1 LDYEERLTMVTC
13 RECEY
18 EINQAT
24 EICPHCGADLTSV
37 PGEFAVPAKKPTLAK
52 ILLRWGMLLGV
63 LLAAMWSFLWFVVT
77 PRTGNITAEAEQ
89 HAVDAIHDVY
99 AQLHSYA
106 DARGGGYPSDLE
118 QLGPQV
124 RQAAQMAQSDGYQL
138 EYTPGPAEAD
148 GAIHNY
154 SLEARAGNYGY
165 RSFYV
170 DISGV
175 LRATKENRE
184 ATSADPPVR

>member
-1 LDYEERLTMVTC
+1 MVTC

-24 EICPHCGADLTSV
+24 EICPHCGADLTAL
-37 PGEFAVPAKKPTLAK
+37 PEEFAAPQKKPTLGK

-63 LLAAMWSFLWFVVT
+63 LLAALWSFLWFVVT
-77 PRTGNITAEAEQ
+77 PRTGNVRGQAEAN
-89 HAVDAIHDVY
+89 ALAAIYDVY
-99 AQLHSYA
+99 GQLGSYA
-106 DARGGGYPSDLE
+106 QTRGGVYPSDLE

-124 RQAAQMAQSDGYQL
+124 RQAAQLAQSDGYQL
-138 EYTPGPAEAD
+138 QYTPAPAESD

-165 RSFYV
+165 RNFYV

-175 LRATKENRE
+175 VRATNENRG
-184 ATSADPPVR
+184 ATSADPPIR

>member
-1 LDYEERLTMVTC
+1 MVTC

-24 EICPHCGADLTSV
+24 EICPHCGADLTAL
-37 PGEFAVPAKKPTLAK
+37 PEELATPRKKPTLGK

-77 PRTGNITAEAEQ
+77 PRTGNIRAQAEAN
-89 HAVDAIHDVY
+89 AVAAIYDVY
-99 AQLHSYA
+99 GQLGSYA
-106 DARGGGYPSDLE
+106 QTRGGVFPSDLE

-124 RQAAQMAQSDGYQL
+124 RQAAQLAQSDGYRL
-138 EYTPGPAEAD
+138 EYTPAPAEAD

-154 SLEARAGNYGY
+154 SLEARAGNFGY

-170 DISGV
+170 DISGTV
-175 LRATKENRE
+175 RATNENRG
-184 ATSADPPVR
+184 ATSADPPIR

>member
-1 LDYEERLTMVTC
+1 MVTC

-37 PGEFAVPAKKPTLAK
+37 PGESATPAKKPTLAK

-77 PRTGNITAEAEQ
+77 PRTGNVTAEAEQ
-89 HAVDAIHDVY
+89 HAVDAIQDVY
-99 AQLHSYA
+99 TQLHSYA
-106 DARGGGYPSDLE
+106 DARGGAYPSDLE

-124 RQAAQMAQSDGYQL
+124 RQAAQMAQSEGYRL

-148 GAIHNY
+148 GGIHDY

-175 LRATKENRE
+175 VRATKENRE
-184 ATSADPPVR
+184 ATSTDPPVR

>member
-1 LDYEERLTMVTC
+1 MVTC
-13 RECEY
+13 RECEC

-24 EICPHCGADLTSV
+24 EICPHCGADLTKLPEDLST
-37 PGEFAVPAKKPTLAK
+37 PAKKPTLGK

-63 LLAAMWSFLWFVVT
+63 LLASMWSFLWFVVS
-77 PRTGNITAEAEQ
+77 PRTGNVTEEAEGR
-89 HAVDAIHDVY
+89 AMIALNDVSTE
-99 AQLHSYA
+99 LRSYA
-106 DARGGGYPSDLE
+106 EARGGAYPSKLE
-118 QLGPQV
+118 ELGPNV

-138 EYTPGPAEAD
+138 EYTPGPTEGD
-148 GAIHNY
+148 GTIHNY

-165 RSFYV
+165 RNFYV

-175 LRATKENRE
+175 LRATNENRE

>member
-1 LDYEERLTMVTC
+1 MVTC
-13 RECEY
+13 RECEH

-24 EICPHCGADLTSV
+24 EICPHCGADLTV
-37 PGEFAVPAKKPTLAK
+37 FPEEFTTPAKKPTLAK

-77 PRTGNITAEAEQ
+77 PRTGNVTAEAES
-89 HAVDAIHDVY
+89 HAVEAINDVNAQLQSY
-99 AQLHSYA
+99 AQ
-106 DARGGGYPSDLE
+106 ARGGAYPSDLE
-118 QLGPQV
+118 QLGPLV
-124 RQAAQMAQSDGYQL
+124 RQAAQLAQSEGYRL

-165 RSFYV
+165 RNFYI

-184 ATSADPPVR
+184 ATSADPAIH

>member
-1 LDYEERLTMVTC
+1 MVTC

-24 EICPHCGADLTSV
+24 EICPHCGADLTSL
-37 PGEFAVPAKKPTLAK
+37 PEEFTTPAKKPTLRN
-52 ILLRWGMLLGV
+52 ILLRWGVLLGI

-77 PRTGNITAEAEQ
+77 PRTGNVTAEAES
-89 HAVDAIHDVY
+89 HAVEAIKDVN

-106 DARGGGYPSDLE
+106 EARGGIYPANLE
-118 QLGPQV
+118 QLGPEV
-124 RQAAQMAQSDGYQL
+124 RPAAQLAQSDGYRL
-138 EYTPGPAEAD
+138 EYTPGLAEAD

-165 RSFYV
+165 HNFYI

-175 LRATKENRE
+175 LRATKEDRD
-184 ATSADPPVR
+184 ATSADPPLH

>member
-1 LDYEERLTMVTC
+1 MVTC

-24 EICPHCGADLTSV
+24 EICPHCGADLTSF
-37 PGEFAVPAKKPTLAK
+37 PNESATPAKKPTLPK

-63 LLAAMWSFLWFVVT
+63 LLAAMWSFLWFVVS
-77 PRTGNITAEAEQ
+77 PRTGNVTAEAES
-89 HAVDAIHDVY
+89 HAVEAINDVN

-106 DARGGGYPSDLE
+106 EISGGGYPSNLE

-124 RQAAQMAQSDGYQL
+124 RQAAQLAQSDGYRL
-138 EYTPGPAEAD
+138 EYTPAPAEAD

-165 RSFYV
+165 RSFYI

-175 LRATKENRE
+175 VRATKQDRD
-184 ATSADPPVR
+184 ATSADPPIK

>member
-1 LDYEERLTMVTC
+1 MVTC
-13 RECEY
+13 RECES

-24 EICPHCGADLTSV
+24 EICPHCGADLTSF
-37 PGEFAVPAKKPTLAK
+37 GEESSTPTKKPTLGK

-63 LLAAMWSFLWFVVT
+63 LLAALWSFLWFVVT
-77 PRTGNITAEAEQ
+77 PRTGNITAEAEG
-89 HAVDAIHDVY
+89 HAVAAIHDVY
-99 AQLHSYA
+99 TQLRSYA
-106 DARGGGYPSDLE
+106 EARGGAYPSDLE

-124 RQAAQMAQSDGYQL
+124 RQAAQLAQSDGYQL

-175 LRATKENRE
+175 VRATKENRD
-184 ATSADPPVR
+184 ATSADPPLR